1 MTNDLKT
8 IQQSILLYLLYK
20 ISVQFNQ
27 AKILKC
33 KMGLVPWLNWLIFHL
48 QVLASHM
55 DTSSCPSC
63 STKAPCLRPEKAV
76 EDGLSGGRPGK
87 DPWFL
92 ASDGVSSDHC
102 YHFGE

>member
-20 ISVQFNQ
+20 ISVEFNQ

-48 QVLASHM
+48 QVLAIWTLVHV
-55 DTSSCPSC
+55 PA
-63 STKAPCLRPEKAV
+63 APLKPLLTA
-76 EDGLSGGRPGK
+76 
-87 DPWFL
+87 
-92 ASDGVSSDHC
+92 
-102 YHFGE
+102 